1 MTISEVRKEY
11 ERLQALDKPFF
22 APKDVCSILGVTNY
36 SINLTAYDNPAL
48 LGYPV
53 MMSGKRVR
61 IPKASFLDFIARNVL
76 GDPEPSMEQPE
87 TT

>member
-22 APKDVCSILGVTNY
+22 APRDVCAILGVASY
-36 SINLTAYDNPAL
+36 SINLTAYEDPSQ

-53 MMSGKRVR
+53 MLARRRVR
-61 IPKASFLDFIARNVL
+61 IPKASFLDFVARNVL
-76 GDPEPSMEQPE
+76 GE
-87 TT
+87 TA